1 VRAGAQT
8 RVRRTVSVER
18 VRMEFD
24 RDLCY
29 QPQSQR
35 PSGRGA
41 FSDYDLA
48 MARYFAF
55 RAARRSAAREIA
67 RRRRRLAVLQA
78 QEIAEERWDAEGGSQ
93 NFPTESSSWY

>member
-1 VRAGAQT
+1 
-8 RVRRTVSVER
+8 
-18 VRMEFD
+18 MEYD
-24 RDLCY
+24 RNLCY

-67 RRRRRLAVLQA
+67 RRRRRRAVLQA